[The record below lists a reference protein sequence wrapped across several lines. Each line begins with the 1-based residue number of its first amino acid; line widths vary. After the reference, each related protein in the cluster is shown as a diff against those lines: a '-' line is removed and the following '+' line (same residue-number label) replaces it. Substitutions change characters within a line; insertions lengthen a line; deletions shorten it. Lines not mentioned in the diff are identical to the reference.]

1 MRLMPSS
8 SAVVVMFH
16 LFLSTLDFIASI
28 SISFSVA
35 IFVVIGISSGCVS
48 VAVSLAAFFWVVSF
62 SSVSVFESIAVFF

>member
-1 MRLMPSS
+1 MPSS

-35 IFVVIGISSGCVS
+35 IFVVIGISCGCVS
-48 VAVSLAAFFWVVSF
+48 ASVSLVVASWDVSF
-62 SSVSVFESIAVFF
+62 SAVLRNP